1 MTVFK
6 DTKKEAAAA
15 SDLAIALAK
24 RLPKPAPTTVKDSES
39 GSRVPAV
46 LLQPQAIYRDNV
58 KDVVDAGYVSAKDLC
73 VGRYAAMC
81 DEAGIR

>member
-15 SDLAIALAK
+15 AELAIALAK

-39 GSRVPAV
+39 GSHVPAV
-46 LLQPQAIYRDNV
+46 LLQPEAIYRDNV
-58 KDVVDAGYVSAKDLC
+58 KDVVDAGYVTRRELC
-73 VGRYAAMC
+73 TGRYAAMC
-81 DEAGIR
+81 EDVGI